1 MTNHNLPANPRRLFL
16 QNSGALLGLAIV
28 GAPALLAGCASK
40 AEPLAVPPTEELMRE
55 HGVISRL
62 LLIFDEMARR
72 LKCCQELS
80 PATLA
85 EAAALTK
92 GFIQD
97 HHEKLEEEHI
107 FPPFEKAGKMVA
119 LVQILRRQHDSGR
132 KLIDYIAAHSSPG
145 DKNFV
150 QRAQLEASITLFTR
164 MYRPHAAREDTLLF
178 PALRTLLTPD
188 AFTSLGDQFAAAERE
203 AHGTDAVLSQIND
216 LEKTL
221 GLHDLE
227 DFTPRL

>member
-1 MTNHNLPANPRRLFL
+1 MSDYNIPANPRRHFL
-16 QNSGALLGLAIV
+16 QSSGALLGLALV
-28 GAPALLAGCASK
+28 GAPALLAGCAPK
-40 AEPLAVPPTEELMRE
+40 AAPLAVPPTEELMRE

-62 LLIFDEMARR
+62 LLIFDDMARR

-80 PATLA
+80 PATLN

-92 GFIQD
+92 NFIQE
-97 HHEKLEEEHI
+97 HHEKLEEEQI

-132 KLIDYIAAHSSPG
+132 QLMDYIAAHSSPG
-145 DKNFV
+145 AKNFV
-150 QRAQLEASITLFTR
+150 QRAQLEATISLFTR

-178 PALRTLLTPD
+178 PALRTLLAPE
-188 AFTSLGDQFAAAERE
+188 AFIALGEQFAAAEKDARGSE
-203 AHGTDAVLSQIND
+203 AVLSQIND